1 MELKLFNLM
10 IYLTLADYQLFINCG
25 GKAVTVDNHEYDAD
39 NNSQLA
45 RSTFSISVDERWAFS
60 STGHFVDND
69 ESPKYV
75 TGNTSVLN
83 MTNPEPYYM
92 SARLS
97 PMSLKYYGLC
107 LQKGNYNVSLY
118 FAEIMFTNDQ
128 TFSSVGRRIFDV
140 SIQVLKAATTKSI
153 SALVYYLT
161 SFLEFDLRYFLSTIL
176 CPVIWWKGILS

>member
-1 MELKLFNLM
+1 M

-25 GKAVTVDNHEYDAD
+25 GKAVTVDNNEYED
-39 NNSQLA
+39 NSLQIGA
-45 RSTFSISVDERWAFS
+45 STFSSVDKKWAFS
-60 STGHFVDND
+60 STGYFVG
-69 ESPKYV
+69 ESSAKYV

-83 MTNPEPYYM
+83 MTNPEPYYK